1 MKELTEWPLGDR
13 DELREESKRRAV
25 TCL

>member
-13 DELREESKRRAV
+13 DEVREESKRRAV